1 VLIILEFINVTVRVE
16 SNVKKQGEQILNE
29 LGLNMTS
36 AFNIFLRTVVRE
48 RKIPLELSLAEVDPV
63 FNEANLTRLALSK
76 KQIAEGNII
85 YKTADELGLD
95 DE

>member
-1 VLIILEFINVTVRVE
+1 MLIILEFINVTVRVE

-48 RKIPLELSLAEVDPV
+48 RKIPFELSLAEVDPF
-63 FNEANLTRLALSK
+63 FNESNLTRLALSK
-76 KQIAEGNII
+76 KQITEGNII
-85 YKTADELGLD
+85 YKTAEELELD